1 VSAPR
6 LIITLVLQFSACKER
21 PIKSTGLARD
31 AVFLVS
37 MLLRTRSS
45 LGLVLL
51 VSTFSVPTFAGEFSR
66 SNLAPMADESDSAPD
81 FEVGARLVATTDV
94 KLRDVSLA
102 KGSRVVVRGVEV
114 KRGRAASFDVELA
127 DGHVLKHIDAGT
139 VRKAFAAA
147 ND

>member
-1 VSAPR
+1 
-6 LIITLVLQFSACKER
+6 
-21 PIKSTGLARD
+21 
-31 AVFLVS
+31 

-45 LGLVLL
+45 LGLALL
-51 VSTFSVPTFAGEFSR
+51 VATFSVPAFAGEFSQ
-66 SNLAPMADESDSAPD
+66 SNLAPLADESDSERD
-81 FEVGARLVATTDV
+81 FEVGARLVATADV

-139 VRKAFAAA
+139 VRKSFAAV